1 MLISFKFG
9 GLLDLDRRKVW
20 RPYIMRSYI
29 WLLLLLC
36 SVNAFAGL
44 SKWVD
49 AEGKVHYSDQPPPN
63 VQVKTLRST
72 QGAAQAPQVGNAAAQ
87 SEKVGSSP
95 AAAKTY
101 VEKEA
106 ELKKA
111 QLAKKEAADKV
122 AQQQAAAE
130 ANAANCAAAQQNLR
144 TLQEM
149 PRISEIDP
157 GGERIFL
164 SDEQRQ
170 QRIEKAQQ
178 IISNVCK

>member
-1 MLISFKFG
+1 
-9 GLLDLDRRKVW
+9 
-20 RPYIMRSYI
+20 MRNPLF
-29 WLLLLLC
+29 LLLLLC

-44 SKWVD
+44 NKWVD
-49 AEGKVHYSDQPPPN
+49 AEGKVHYSDQPPPAN
-63 VQVKTLRST
+63 VQAKTLRT
-72 QGAAQAPQVGNAAAQ
+72 APAAAQDTGNAATQ
-87 SEKVGSSP
+87 SIKPANAP

-101 VEKEA
+101 VEREA

-111 QLAKKEAADKV
+111 QLAKKEAADKA

-130 ANAANCAAAQQNLR
+130 ARATNCATAQQNLR

-157 GGERIFL
+157 SGERVFL

-170 QRIEKAQQ
+170 QRTEKAQQ
-178 IISNVCK
+178 TVNSACK